1 MACWG
6 RVVVVSA
13 VVMLRVPVLPLL
25 VFVVIVS
32 VAGMLQVPERLFV
45 LVVVV

>member
-1 MACWG
+1 MAHWG
-6 RVVVVSA
+6 RAVVVSA

-32 VAGMLQVPERLFV
+32 VAVRLQVPERLFV

>member
-1 MACWG
+1 MAHWC

-13 VVMLRVPVLPLL
+13 VVILRVPVLPLL
-25 VFVVIVS
+25 VFVVIVA
-32 VAGMLQVPERLFV
+32 VAVMMQIPERLFV